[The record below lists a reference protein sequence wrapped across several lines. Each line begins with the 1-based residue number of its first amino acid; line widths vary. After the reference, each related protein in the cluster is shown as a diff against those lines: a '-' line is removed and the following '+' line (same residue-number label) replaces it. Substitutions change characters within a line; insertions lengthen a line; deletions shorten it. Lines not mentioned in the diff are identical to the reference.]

1 MSGHAVHCQPI
12 KMKYAEYTYK
22 EIEYLIK
29 KKYPDVKLCAIGSLG
44 KKDEEVETG
53 DIDIAIVCDSKEKVK
68 DMLENTLGDCIHE
81 INMNTTPKVMSI
93 SYFIGN
99 WSDAECKCPICVQVD
114 FMLVDNLDWA
124 KWRFQSPDLK
134 NGESKYKAD
143 PKVFLQSYMVSAIP
157 LDMPVE
163 YFEDGET
170 VHIKYKYT
178 LNQEGLYIQKLD
190 YLGKRGKPVKTPTR
204 ENYKYLGNNPKTI
217 MKLIFPT
224 ECIIHATPDVLEIL
238 NDDYITEKFVEKA
251 FHSVEGLWK
260 LLHKAHPYGVNYVKD
275 VEERFYKEYVNNP
288 KSECQLDPNDFPC
301 MYYEV
306 A

>member
-1 MSGHAVHCQPI
+1 MSGHAVNCQRL
-12 KMKYAEYTYK
+12 KMRDAENVYK
-22 EIEYLIK
+22 EIEIK
-29 KKYPDVKLCAIGSLG
+29 LKENYPNLQFCGIGSLG
-44 KKDEEVETG
+44 KKAPDAETG
-53 DIDIAIVCDSKEKVK
+53 DIDIAVVIDSKEKLK
-68 DMLENTLGDCIHE
+68 DILNTSIGYCIKE

-93 SYFIGN
+93 SYSTGYCNEKYEDIY
-99 WSDAECKCPICVQVD
+99 AQVD
-114 FMLVDNLDWA
+114 FMLVDNLEWA

-224 ECIIHATPDVLEIL
+224 ECIMHATPDVLEIL

-288 KSECQLDPNDFPC
+288 RSECQLDPNDFPC
-301 MYYEV
+301 MYYKV